1 MSSLFTVTKGAPTA
15 DELAALA
22 TVVAVGRTTAAAAIG
37 TPGRGRVAARRGG
50 SCPAGRNGWAAPG
63 DMFSGISSAPLPGVS
78 YI

>member
-1 MSSLFTVTKGAPTA
+1 MSPLFTVTNGSPTA

-50 SCPAGRNGWAAPG
+50 RNGWATPG